1 MDQKTENSKFVF
13 TKPLILSDFANQSK
27 IEIGAIIKHFFLAG
41 RLTNLNTVLTKEDC
55 EAICKQWKVKFEEGS
70 EKQQNISLFEEYL
83 TYTDVE
89 ISDLQEKVPVVAIMG
104 HVDHG
109 KTTLL
114 DKIRGSKVA
123 ENEFGGITQHI
134 GAYQVERKNKKIT
147 FLDTPGHQAFTKM
160 RARGANATDIV
171 VLVVAAD
178 DGIKPQTIEAIQHT
192 LAAKVKIIVFINKI
206 DKGDKKVGAIKNALM
221 EHDLVLEEFGGDVI
235 CVQGSALKGDGI
247 DELLDTI
254 LLVSELSEFT
264 TTHKTPAIGTVI
276 ESKIEKGL
284 GSTATLILFRGALK
298 CGDYLIMKSAVCKI
312 RSMTGT
318 QGEEIALLEPSCPAK
333 VSGFK
338 SLPEAGDRFISLGGD
353 NEEKAKEF
361 AKKFAEME
369 NKKEVVLL
377 KKHKD
382 INTLNVIVKC
392 DVSGSLEA
400 IKEIIYSNGIPIT
413 SANIGSVTDVDLQL
427 ASISSALI
435 INFNQKISQDIISR
449 AKDMKLTIKN
459 YRSVYEIEE
468 ELIEIIEKDRI
479 IEWEEQSLGKAQ
491 VLKLWYHSKVGTI
504 AGCKVISG
512 KIEKTN
518 KVKIIRG
525 EDILVNS
532 TIKSF
537 KTEAYEIKECSENQE
552 CGIVVNNWN
561 DIKSGDII
569 EAYKMVEKKN

>member
-1 MDQKTENSKFVF
+1 MDQKERNNKFVF
-13 TKPLILSDFANQSK
+13 ARPLILSDFANQSK
-27 IEIGAIIKHFFLAG
+27 IEIGAIIKYFFLNG

-55 EAICKQWKVKFEEGS
+55 ITLCKEWNIDFEEGTE
-70 EKQQNISLFEEYL
+70 EKENADLFEEYL
-83 TYTDVE
+83 AFTDVKVSE
-89 ISDLQEKVPVVAIMG
+89 LEEKVPVVTIMG

-114 DKIRGSKVA
+114 DRIRGSKVA

-134 GAYQVERKNKKIT
+134 GAYQVERNNKKIT

-206 DKGDKKVGAIKNALM
+206 DKGDKKVGALKNELM
-221 EHDLVLEEFGGDVI
+221 EHGLVLEEFGGDVI

-247 DELLDTI
+247 NELLDTI
-254 LLVSELSEFT
+254 LLVAELAELKT
-264 TTHKTPAIGTVI
+264 TSKTPAIGTVI

-284 GSTATLILFRGALK
+284 GSTATLLLFRGTLK
-298 CGDYLIMKSAVCKI
+298 CGDYLVMKSAVCKI
-312 RSMTGT
+312 KLMTGT

-338 SLPEAGDRFISLGGD
+338 SLPEAGDRFISFSGE
-353 NEEKAKEF
+353 NEEKAKEYLE
-361 AKKFAEME
+361 KFAQME
-369 NKKEVVLL
+369 TKKEAILL

-413 SANIGSVTDVDLQL
+413 ASNIGPVTDVDLQL
-427 ASISSALI
+427 ATISNALI
-435 INFNQKISQDIISR
+435 INFNQKISQAIINR
-449 AKDMKLTIKN
+449 AKDIKITIKN

-468 ELIEIIEKDRI
+468 ELIDIIEKDRI
-479 IEWEEQSLGKAQ
+479 IEWEEQSLGKAK
-491 VLKLWYHSKVGTI
+491 VLKLWHHSKVGTI

-518 KVKIIRG
+518 KIKVIR
-525 EDILVNS
+525 DDNILVNS

-552 CGIVVNNWN
+552 YGIVVNNWN
-561 DIKSGDII
+561 DIKPGDII
-569 EAYKMVEKKN
+569 EAYKMVEKKE